1 MLFQF
6 TYVVF
11 TKNVTEK
18 KNMKFIL
25 TDMYLFDGVD
35 LLFSTNVVSQFIA
48 IKLSSTSNLKLLLPR
63 AV

>member
-11 TKNVTEK
+11 TKNVTAK

-25 TDMYLFDGVD
+25 TDMYLFVGVD

>member
-1 MLFQF
+1 
-6 TYVVF
+6 
-11 TKNVTEK
+11 
-18 KNMKFIL
+18 MKFIL

>member
-1 MLFQF
+1 M
-6 TYVVF
+6 T
-11 TKNVTEK
+11 
-18 KNMKFIL
+18 FIL

>member
-1 MLFQF
+1 
-6 TYVVF
+6 
-11 TKNVTEK
+11 
-18 KNMKFIL
+18 MKFIL

-48 IKLSSTSNLKLLLPR
+48 ISKLSSTSNLKLLLPR

>member
-1 MLFQF
+1 
-6 TYVVF
+6 
-11 TKNVTEK
+11 
-18 KNMKFIL
+18 MKFIL
-25 TDMYLFDGVD
+25 TDMYLFDGVG

>member
-1 MLFQF
+1 
-6 TYVVF
+6 
-11 TKNVTEK
+11 
-18 KNMKFIL
+18 MKFIL

-48 IKLSSTSNLKLLLPR
+48 IKLSSTSNLRLLLPR

>member
-1 MLFQF
+1 
-6 TYVVF
+6 
-11 TKNVTEK
+11 
-18 KNMKFIL
+18 MKFIL
-25 TDMYLFDGVD
+25 TDMNLFDGVD